1 MSKIFTPRPFLAESP
16 AVLNSTRHSALLVAL
31 LVSAAMSMTSPQSL
45 ADDHG
50 HGENA
55 HDHAAHDHGSENNH
69 AAHDHGSG
77 DEHAA
82 HDHGGQDEH
91 AAHEHGGQDDHAA
104 HEHAAHDHGSG
115 DDHAAH
121 DHGSGDEHAAHEHGG
136 GNEHAAHD
144 HGGQDDH
151 AAHEHAAHDH
161 DHDRGIPEDWLT
173 RENPLPLTDEVLAS
187 GQQIYRQYC
196 SACHGPSGQGD
207 GLAPATRYF
216 DPSPTDLALHGPAHA
231 AGEYAWIIGEGNPA
245 SAMPRFGSKL
255 DEEQIW
261 SVIHYIRHGMASNGE
276 YAQAHQH

>member
-1 MSKIFTPRPFLAESP
+1 MSKIFTPRPFQAENP

-31 LVSAAMSMTSPQSL
+31 LVSAAMSVTSHSSL
-45 ADDHG
+45 ADDRGHGDHAHG
-50 HGENA
+50 HTDHSHTHDNEEDHAGHDHGGEDDHAA
-55 HDHAAHDHGSENNH
+55 HDHAAHDHG
-69 AAHDHGSG
+69 
-77 DEHAA
+77 
-82 HDHGGQDEH
+82 GQ
-91 AAHEHGGQDDHAA
+91 
-104 HEHAAHDHGSG
+104 

-121 DHGSGDEHAAHEHGG
+121 DHGGED
-136 GNEHAAHD
+136 EHAAHD

-151 AAHEHAAHDH
+151 AAHDHGGEDDHAAHDH

-207 GLAPATRYF
+207 GLAPATRDF

-245 SAMPRFGSKL
+245 SAMPSFGSKL
-255 DEEQIW
+255 DEEQVW
-261 SVIHYIRHGMASNGE
+261 SVIHYIRHGMSIKSDTEGDPS
-276 YAQAHQH
+276 HQH

>member
-91 AAHEHGGQDDHAA
+91 AAHE
-104 HEHAAHDHGSG
+104 
-115 DDHAAH
+115 
-121 DHGSGDEHAAHEHGG
+121 
-136 GNEHAAHD
+136 